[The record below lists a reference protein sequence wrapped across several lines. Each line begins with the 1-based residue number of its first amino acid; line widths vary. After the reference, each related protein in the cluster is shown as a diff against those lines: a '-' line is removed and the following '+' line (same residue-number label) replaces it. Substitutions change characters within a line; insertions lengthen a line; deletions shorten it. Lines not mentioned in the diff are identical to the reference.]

1 MFSKGQII
9 FGILFAITFII
20 ALVFAYRKDLKVHRK
35 YYKGSLWVLLAFI
48 AFLGMIV
55 AIKFLFTD

>member
-9 FGILFAITFII
+9 FAISFAISFVII
-20 ALVFAYRKDLKVHRK
+20 VTIAYKKDSKIHKK

-48 AFLGMIV
+48 SFIGLIAM
-55 AIKFLFTD
+55 IKFIFT

>member
-20 ALVFAYRKDLKVHRK
+20 VLVYAYRKDIKLHKR
-35 YYKGSLWVLLAFI
+35 YFKGSSWVLLAFI
-48 AFLGMIV
+48 AFLLMIV